1 VTPRLSRAALAVVCG
16 LALIIWLIFMLL
28 PVVIAIGSS
37 FGGSAEIQFPPHHL
51 TLQWYSVFF
60 TSSDWMGALK
70 TSLEVA
76 VVSTVI
82 AVVVG
87 TSLALTAS
95 RGRWIPS
102 GFVTN
107 LAIAPLVIPLIVVA
121 VSDYIVFVHVGL
133 VGNLTGL
140 SLAEAALSVPFTF
153 INVGVQL
160 AGMPAHLEEAAQ
172 GLGAPRR
179 VVFRRITL
187 PLIMPGILVGALF
200 AFVGAWE
207 EVVVASFLS
216 SARNQT
222 LPVLFWSEVRYYLQP
237 TIGAAAAVIVG
248 GTVLLY
254 AIGWALYRLRG
265 RLARRWSG
273 VTAAPLMKAP
283 RSAEIEV

>member
-1 VTPRLSRAALAVVCG
+1 MPRFARGALTSIYG
-16 LALIIWLIFMLL
+16 LALMVWLVFMLL
-28 PVVIAIGSS
+28 PVVIAVASS
-37 FGGSAEIQFPPHHL
+37 FGGGAEIQFPPHHL
-51 TLQWYSVFF
+51 TLHWYAVFF
-60 TSSDWMGALK
+60 TSSIWTGALR
-70 TSLEVA
+70 TSIEVA
-76 VVSTVI
+76 VGSTII

-121 VSDYIVFVHVGL
+121 VSVYIVFVHFNL

-140 SLAEAALSVPFTF
+140 CLAESVLSVPFTF

-172 GLGAPRR
+172 GLGAPNWT
-179 VVFRRITL
+179 VFRRITV
-187 PLIMPGILVGALF
+187 PLILPGILVGALF

-216 SARNQT
+216 SARTQT
-222 LPVLFWSEVRYYLQP
+222 LPVLFWSEVRYYIQP
-237 TIGAAAAVIVG
+237 TIGAAATVIVC
-248 GTVLLY
+248 GTVILY
-254 AIGWALYRLRG
+254 AVGWGLYRLRA
-265 RLARRWSG
+265 RLARRWLDMTVLSPVG
-273 VTAAPLMKAP
+273 P
-283 RSAEIEV
+283 RGARNET

>member
-1 VTPRLSRAALAVVCG
+1 MPRLARAAFMGICG
-16 LALIIWLIFMLL
+16 LALIVWLIFMLL
-28 PVVIAIGSS
+28 PVVIAVASS
-37 FGGSAEIQFPPHHL
+37 FGGSSEIQFPPHHL
-51 TLQWYSVFF
+51 TLHWYSVFF
-60 TSSDWMGALK
+60 TSSSWMGALR

-76 VVSTVI
+76 VGSTAI

-121 VSDYIVFVHVGL
+121 VSVYIVFVHVGL

-140 SLAEAALSVPFTF
+140 CLAESVLSVPFTF

-172 GLGAPRR
+172 GLGASNWT
-179 VVFRRITL
+179 VFRRITL

-216 SARNQT
+216 SARTQT
-222 LPVLFWSEVRYYLQP
+222 LPVLFWSEVRYYLEP
-237 TIGAAAAVIVG
+237 TIGAAAAVIVC

-254 AIGWALYRLRG
+254 AVGWGLYRLRG

-273 VTAAPLMKAP
+273 MTVVSAAVP
-283 RSAEIEV
+283 RGARNEA